1 MEFLASRKVRN
12 FSGRVACYLFD
23 CRKQHVHLWT
33 SSHPQHFPFA
43 LRHTQIIN
51 TQSQT
56 AHAFIYGNLSD
67 LYKIYRSPIHRRL
80 IK

>member
-12 FSGRVACYLFD
+12 ISGRVACYLFD

-33 SSHPQHFPFA
+33 SSHPQHFLFA

-51 TQSQT
+51 TQRET
-56 AHAFIYGNLSD
+56 ACAFMDGNVSD
-67 LYKIYRSPIHRRL
+67 LCKIYRSPIHRRL
-80 IK
+80 VK